1 MALVELAERRPVRR
15 SRQQGQRLLGRPR
28 QLLGCRGFDRA
39 PRSRARIERERDG
52 ALEQRGGGR
61 HASAR
66 LRAAGRAL
74 QLVGH
79 VVVGAERGLGA
90 VPGTPVRI
98 RVGIGGVGE
107 RPVCGAPV
115 LGRRFLVDRRAEERM
130 PERDAAAELEQPGAD
145 RGTERVD
152 AEPQRR
158 R

>member
-1 MALVELAERRPVRR
+1 V
-15 SRQQGQRLLGRPR
+15 S
-28 QLLGCRGFDRA
+28 
-39 PRSRARIERERDG
+39 STARWSN
-52 ALEQRGGGR
+52 AAAAA

-66 LRAAGRAL
+66 LRAAGRVL
-74 QLVGH
+74 QLVGD

-107 RPVCGAPV
+107 RPVCGAPL
-115 LGRRFLVDRRAEERM
+115 LGRRLLVDRRTEERM

-145 RGTERVD
+145 RGTERVG